1 MAEKK
6 DRAAVNRIINRYIN
20 ALKDRNIKILGS
32 FLFGS
37 YAQGMESEWSDID
50 VAILTDEFIGDSF
63 DFTFLL
69 MKIAREIDADIEPHP
84 FLVEEFNEENPVA
97 VEILKT
103 GQKIL

>member
-1 MAEKK
+1 MAKKK
-6 DRAAVNRIINRYIN
+6 DGTTVKRLINRYIN
-20 ALKDRNIKILGS
+20 ALKDRNIKVLGS

-37 YAQGMESEWSDID
+37 YAKGKESEWSDID

-69 MKIAREIDADIEPHP
+69 MKIAREIDTDIEPHP
-84 FLVEEFNEENPVA
+84 FLIEEFNEENPVA